1 MPDFDRIVVDTNV
14 FVSALIILGSVPS
27 QAVGKALDSGIILF
41 SEATMTELAEVLSR
55 PKFSRYVSVERR
67 ASLLGQLASV
77 AEFVPV
83 IRLVRECRDPKDD
96 KFLEV
101 ALNGRADLIIA
112 GDADL
117 LRMHPWRGIA
127 VLSPVHFLGKVK
139 S

>member
-27 QAVGKALDSGIILF
+27 QAVGKMLDSGIILF

-55 PKFSRYVSVERR
+55 AKFSRYVSVERR

-77 AEFVPV
+77 AEFVPI

-101 ALNGRADLIIA
+101 GLNGSVDVIIA
-112 GDADL
+112 GDVDL
-117 LRMHPWRGIA
+117 LGMHPWRGISIQ
-127 VLSPVHFLGKVK
+127 SPAQFLGKVK